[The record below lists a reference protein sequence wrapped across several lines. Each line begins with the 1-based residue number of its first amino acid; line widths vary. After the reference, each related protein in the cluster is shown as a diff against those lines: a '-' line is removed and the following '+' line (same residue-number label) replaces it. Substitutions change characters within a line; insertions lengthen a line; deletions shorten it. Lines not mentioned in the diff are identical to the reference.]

1 LIKIAATWEGIKA
14 AEILEKEGIKCNLTL
29 LFNFCQAVTCAK
41 AKITLISPFVGRI
54 LDWHKAKTG
63 KTSFVGAEDPGVIS
77 VTQIYKYFKE
87 KGFKTEVMGASFRNL
102 DEIKE
107 LAGCDLL
114 TIAPKFLEELKKEK
128 GELVRKLDV
137 STQINNSIDYKF
149 EEKDFRLSMLEDQMA
164 SEKLSEGITGFSKAI
179 EELEELLLKRY
190 SEIKNHKLISAN

>member
-1 LIKIAATWEGIKA
+1 
-14 AEILEKEGIKCNLTL
+14 
-29 LFNFCQAVTCAK
+29 
-41 AKITLISPFVGRI
+41 

-63 KTSFVGAEDPGVIS
+63 KTSFVAAEDPGVIS

-114 TIAPKFLEELKKEK
+114 TIAPKFLEQLKKEK
-128 GELVRKLDV
+128 GELIRKLDV
-137 STQINNSIDYKF
+137 STQINNSIDYEF

-179 EELEELLLKRY
+179 EELEELLLRRY

>member
-1 LIKIAATWEGIKA
+1 
-14 AEILEKEGIKCNLTL
+14 
-29 LFNFCQAVTCAK
+29 
-41 AKITLISPFVGRI
+41 
-54 LDWHKAKTG
+54 
-63 KTSFVGAEDPGVIS
+63 
-77 VTQIYKYFKE
+77 
-87 KGFKTEVMGASFRNL
+87 MGASFRNL

-128 GELVRKLDV
+128 GALIRKLDAN
-137 STQINNSIDYKF
+137 TQVNNSIDYKF

>member
-1 LIKIAATWEGIKA
+1 MEKERILIKIAATWEGIKA

-87 KGFKTEVMGASFRNL
+87 KGFKTEVMGASFRNV

-107 LAGCDLL
+107 LCEEMYHNGEISRTGNYRYFIL
-114 TIAPKFLEELKKEK
+114 TEKKKKPKPD
-128 GELVRKLDV
+128 RKSV
-137 STQINNSIDYKF
+137 V
-149 EEKDFRLSMLEDQMA
+149 
-164 SEKLSEGITGFSKAI
+164 
-179 EELEELLLKRY
+179 
-190 SEIKNHKLISAN
+190 

>member
-1 LIKIAATWEGIKA
+1 
-14 AEILEKEGIKCNLTL
+14 
-29 LFNFCQAVTCAK
+29 
-41 AKITLISPFVGRI
+41 
-54 LDWHKAKTG
+54 
-63 KTSFVGAEDPGVIS
+63 
-77 VTQIYKYFKE
+77 
-87 KGFKTEVMGASFRNL
+87 MGASFRNL

-137 STQINNSIDYKF
+137 STQINHSIDYEF

-190 SEIKNHKLISAN
+190 SEIKNHNLISAN